1 MTKPKQARK
10 TLSENTGKTFSVIMP
25 PFSSKGGA
33 QLRKWL
39 YLKESNAHKKSSFF
53 SNQSRKNVPSKHV
66 SIQKWR
72 FLKVQLFLSD
82 GRHFQGSSH
91 TWQSCPGHQPLPWI
105 CSRSPWS
112 WHVGFSRFVVW
123 VKVSFFSNI
132 RLGSFVVRGT
142 PWDPWT
148 APWQAFLRL
157 AGEDKYLLYV
167 FGIYTSKSI
176 FICILLEFLDLQQ
189 LYMYL
194 FICKCRL

>member
-1 MTKPKQARK
+1 M
-10 TLSENTGKTFSVIMP
+10 
-25 PFSSKGGA
+25 
-33 QLRKWL
+33 
-39 YLKESNAHKKSSFF
+39 HKKSETKKRPLKTCFDPKMEVSQSVTFSFRWRTLPRVVTHLAELPRTSATSLDMF
-53 SNQSRKNVPSKHV
+53 SVSMVLACGFQQICGLSK
-66 SIQKWR
+66 S
-72 FLKVQLFLSD
+72 FL
-82 GRHFQGSSH
+82 
-91 TWQSCPGHQPLPWI
+91 
-105 CSRSPWS
+105 
-112 WHVGFSRFVVW
+112 
-123 VKVSFFSNI
+123 FSNI

-189 LYMYL
+189 LYMCL